1 MVAAICF
8 QLFRVLQVVAA
19 AWALGLDF
27 PIAHFFIFVPIVNL
41 LTQIPLTVGGLGLRE
56 AGFVSLFGVVG
67 MNAES
72 ALALSLL
79 VYAMSVA
86 ATLPGAWFFL
96 RRGERR
102 GRAAEGGE
110 GVKVGRAHG

>member
-1 MVAAICF
+1 MRISDWSSDVCSSD
-8 QLFRVLQVVAA
+8 LA
-19 AWALGLDF
+19 AWALGLHF

-86 ATLPGAWFFL
+86 ATLPAAWFFL
-96 RRGERR
+96 RRGV
-102 GRAAEGGE
+102 AA
-110 GVKVGRAHG
+110 